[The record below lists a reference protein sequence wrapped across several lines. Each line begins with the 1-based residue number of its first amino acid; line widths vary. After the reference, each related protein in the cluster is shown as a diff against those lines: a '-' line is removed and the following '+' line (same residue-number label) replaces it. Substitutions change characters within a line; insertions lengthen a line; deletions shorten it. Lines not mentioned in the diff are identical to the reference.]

1 MLTFSTA
8 VRAVSY
14 FASYKLYYIII
25 RLYGWTGLK
34 YKSILSVM
42 KSLLM
47 NSFLSFS
54 SLFYDRSNALC
65 TGIGIRP
72 YTVGKFVFAGFFM
85 ILVHTGIWP
94 QLIWQSFD
102 FVCVCVCVCVC
113 VVDTAFTMDDDAH
126 VRNTSEMKTEQKEL
140 LVGSGDGMEENW
152 DKTKYEIVPVQLR
165 WLPRGSW
172 LSFFCQ
178 LVGSRSHWPHG

>member
-102 FVCVCVCVCVC
+102 FVCVCVWSIPHLLW
-113 VVDTAFTMDDDAH
+113 TTMH
-126 VRNTSEMKTEQKEL
+126 M
-140 LVGSGDGMEENW
+140 
-152 DKTKYEIVPVQLR
+152 YEIQVKWRQNR
-165 WLPRGSW
+165 KNYW
-172 LSFFCQ
+172 
-178 LVGSRSHWPHG
+178 